1 MINCDYSIIFK
12 LKKEKI
18 LKNKT
23 IDVYVQNFF
32 GPNSHIEILLT
43 YESNES
49 SYYYIINRWALPIH
63 NFLKINQNFKNNC
76 INKAGSNFHFQ
87 INADPNVIASAW
99 CTKYSNTAS
108 HANIITENC
117 ADAAEWFLSRFAKI
131 PKTRSSS
138 NISFNHVIFGIF
150 WPSFLP
156 SFITLPGR
164 VFSNA
169 KFYISARKKP
179 MLGFGKIL
187 LLYTVLFLSVAMAI
201 GSVIAVPLAFK
212 YTQLPHAFI
221 IALACLSGIIA
232 LKIFRHTHN
241 ALLADSIQK
250 EDPNSNTGIGLAA
263 KIFYY
268 FVMVKSILMAV
279 SAAAAS
285 YMFYRFTQISKPLI
299 VILGLLSLGFS
310 LLILRLSINV
320 LFSKSDDP
328 ENKGVQESEAL
339 RKTSGASA
347 DQVGDMGL
355 SLGQA

>member
-1 MINCDYSIIFK
+1 MQ
-12 LKKEKI
+12 
-18 LKNKT
+18 NKT

-43 YESNES
+43 YESHGS
-49 SYYYIINRWALPIH
+49 SYYYIINRWELPQNAFLITSQALK
-63 NFLKINQNFKNNC
+63 NKFINR
-76 INKAGSNFHFQ
+76 AGSNLHFQ
-87 INADPNVIASAW
+87 INADPDAIARAW
-99 CTKYSNTAS
+99 RTKYSSTECR
-108 HANIITENC
+108 ANIITENC
-117 ADAAEWFLSRFAKI
+117 ADAAEWFLARFANI

-138 NISFNHVIFGIF
+138 NISLNHVIFGIF

-169 KFYISARKKP
+169 KFYINARKKP

-201 GSVIAVPLAFK
+201 GSVIAVPLALK
-212 YTQLPHAFI
+212 YTQLPYAFI

-232 LKIFRHTHN
+232 LKIFRHTYN

-250 EDPNSNTGIGLAA
+250 EEPNSNTGISLAA

-279 SAAAAS
+279 SATAAS

-299 VILGLLSLGFS
+299 VVLGLLSLGFS
-310 LLILRLSINV
+310 LLILRLSINI
-320 LFSKSDDP
+320 LFIKSDDP
-328 ENKGVQESEAL
+328 ENKSAQESEAL
-339 RKTSGASA
+339 RNISGVSA
-347 DQVGDMGL
+347 DQGGDMRL
-355 SLGQA
+355 LLG